1 MFYKGGIDVFSDR
14 RERIVNQYTAI
25 DIVRQVGTMS
35 FVRFSYSLFDMMAQF
50 EIFPFRYLGD
60 SLFFQRGDLCSLSRM
75 CRFW

>member
-1 MFYKGGIDVFSDR
+1 MSVFSDR

-35 FVRFSYSLFDMMAQF
+35 FVRFSYSLFDMMAHF

-60 SLFFQRGDLCSLSRM
+60 SPLFQRRDLCSLSRM
-75 CRFW
+75 CGFW

>member
-1 MFYKGGIDVFSDR
+1 MSVFSDR

-60 SLFFQRGDLCSLSRM
+60 SLFFQRGDLCSLSGL
-75 CRFW
+75 CGFW